1 MGTQT
6 RRNDVIFLFKLN
18 NKKERLRSIAS
29 SFVATIV
36 SFSSSL
42 FDAKEKIELENDSNG
57 TECSNREEKM

>member
-18 NKKERLRSIAS
+18 NKKERLRSLTS

-57 TECSNREEKM
+57 TKCSNREEKM